1 MYVKHNEAPQ
11 GNEKEI
17 TMNTPKS
24 PIQIEVFEAP
34 ISGLNKRC
42 VDARELHQKLENS
55 TRFDVWISRKIEDFK
70 FEENSDFCTNLIESS
85 GGRPATEYT
94 ISIDMAKELCML
106 ERSEIGR
113 ATRKYFIECERQL
126 QEIVKISN
134 AEESSLGNQLLAFLG
149 KLERTSNE
157 FSKQICVERVKR
169 LCMKLKTPLPPI
181 ELLEKKEEKDQ

>member
-1 MYVKHNEAPQ
+1 
-11 GNEKEI
+11 
-17 TMNTPKS
+17 MNTQKS
-24 PIQIEVFEAP
+24 PIQIEVFESQ
-34 ISGLNKRC
+34 IGGVNKRC
-42 VDARELHQKLENS
+42 VDARELHQKLENA
-55 TRFDVWISRKIEDFK
+55 TRFDQWIARKIEDFA
-70 FEENSDFCTNLIESS
+70 FGENEDFRSFLTESS

>member
-1 MYVKHNEAPQ
+1 
-11 GNEKEI
+11 
-17 TMNTPKS
+17 MNTQKS

-34 ISGLNKRC
+34 IGGVTKRC
-42 VDARELHQKLENS
+42 VNARTLHSALENA
-55 TRFDVWISRKIEDFK
+55 TPLNKWMARKIEDFCFK
-70 FEENSDFCTNLIESS
+70 ESEDFQTFLSESS

>member
-1 MYVKHNEAPQ
+1 
-11 GNEKEI
+11 
-17 TMNTPKS
+17 MNTQQS
-24 PIQIEVFEAP
+24 PIQIEVFEAQL
-34 ISGLNKRC
+34 GNVTQRC
-42 VDARELHQKLENS
+42 VDARTLHSAINVGADFP
-55 TRFDVWISRKIEDFK
+55 TWINRKIEEFEFSENLDFSSAVGK
-70 FEENSDFCTNLIESS
+70 SS

-113 ATRKYFIECERQL
+113 ATRKYFIECESQL

>member
-1 MYVKHNEAPQ
+1 
-11 GNEKEI
+11 
-17 TMNTPKS
+17 MNTKTS
-24 PIQIEVFEAP
+24 PIQIEVFESQIGGVA
-34 ISGLNKRC
+34 KRC
-42 VDARELHQKLENS
+42 VDGRKLHLVLENA
-55 TRFDVWISRKIEDFK
+55 TRFDVWISRKIEDFN

-126 QEIVKISN
+126 QQIVQISN
-134 AEESSLGNQLLAFLG
+134 AEESSLGNQLLAYLG

-157 FSKQICVERVKR
+157 FSKQLCIERVKR
-169 LCMKLKTPLPPI
+169 LCIKLKMPQPPI
-181 ELLEKKEEKDQ
+181 ELLGKKEEKAA

>member
-1 MYVKHNEAPQ
+1 
-11 GNEKEI
+11 
-17 TMNTPKS
+17 MNTKKS
-24 PIQIEVFEAP
+24 PIQIEVFEAQL
-34 ISGLNKRC
+34 GNAKQRC
-42 VDARELHQKLENS
+42 VDAHGLHSVLSIGTEFSKWMN
-55 TRFDVWISRKIEDFK
+55 RKIEEFG
-70 FEENSDFCTNLIESS
+70 FEEGLDFSSALTKSS

-126 QEIVKISN
+126 QQIAKISN

-149 KLERTSNE
+149 KLERTGNE

-181 ELLEKKEEKDQ
+181 ELLEKKEEKGS